1 MNFLEEGFGV
11 LLKFQKTW
19 GKACSLPTLRMN
31 TTSFLVK
38 RSRDGQKNQE
48 VQSGFSVPLDF
59 FDICC
64 LYYSDEI
71 LAILRD
77 EILPSG
83 ETVAVILKLSLLV
96 FPSVCMT
103 FSCAENTT

>member
-19 GKACSLPTLRMN
+19 EKACSLPTLRMN

-59 FDICC
+59 SI
-64 LYYSDEI
+64 YVAYII
-71 LAILRD
+71 LMRF
-77 EILPSG
+77 LPY
-83 ETVAVILKLSLLV
+83 
-96 FPSVCMT
+96 
-103 FSCAENTT
+103 